1 MTDINKSYILGS
13 SDECDIV
20 LRTQNVALK
29 HMEITPMGN
38 NAYKVRSLNH
48 KSGLYYKSKAVDEA
62 TVHIGDVLQ
71 IGRQPVSV
79 QWIAAR
85 IYQSTLNS
93 KPKTQGETEI
103 IDTKIIGRESP
114 ADILLNHPSVSRQ
127 HAEVL
132 FSGGGILLRDLNSN
146 NGTFVNGRRITD
158 WTEVTDRDQI
168 RFGGRR
174 ISPSVLDR
182 WLLDHNDDE
191 NFFHQVVSYN
201 LPQKGEIL
209 IGRAADADIVIDDST
224 VSSHHARLLIANGKM
239 TVIDLGSSNGTFVNG
254 TAVRKA
260 TLTTASQLQVGQVII
275 EFGEDGLKANQ
286 LLDVKLDAVDI
297 NLKVKNKQ
305 GSDFIQLVNNV
316 SISIAPSEMVALMGP
331 SGAGKTSLLDVLSGK
346 RRPTSGLVL
355 INNIPL
361 HDNISETRHLIGFVP
376 QDDVMHR
383 DLTVFEVLYH
393 AAKLKLPKHTTNQNI
408 IEKVDRLITQMG
420 LAHIRNQT
428 IGDEKTRGISG
439 GQRKRVNIA
448 IELITSPRLLFLD
461 EPTSGL
467 DAQSTL
473 ELLQILRGLAD
484 EGQTIIMTI
493 HQPRKEAFLLLDN
506 LILLANGGRLAYYGP
521 IADIDDYFANVTK
534 IRREP
539 NSNPADY
546 VLDILELSSLE
557 AEEWQNLYTQNIL
570 FEDFLQPRIQ
580 NLQPVETTYQSVRP
594 SFFSQYPVLL
604 STYMK
609 RKLRDRS
616 TLFIQ
621 LAQAPVIGILLAE
634 LFAQEGLALASMNM
648 SPELLLLFDRIPG
661 LQANVQ
667 LQNGMHPTI
676 FLLVA
681 SVFWLGCSN
690 VARELVADRSIY
702 IRERRALLR
711 TSAYLT
717 SIFTYQFFLSFIQVL
732 QIWILVFFIVQPS
745 LSFIQGLASLL
756 LISCCGVGIG
766 LAISATAKNEV
777 SALSAIPLLL
787 IPQLMLGGYIKLY
800 GSLQMHP
807 IFSWLTD
814 FMPIRWGFQLLLSTE
829 YSLIIQNFQENN
841 KDMGMF
847 KTVDSVIGFSTD
859 WIEPAIFLSCILGC
873 SFLWSYILLRKDDIK
888 NFIQPS

>member
-1 MTDINKSYILGS
+1 MTETKKSYILGS
-13 SDECDIV
+13 SDKCDIV
-20 LRTQNVALK
+20 LRTPHVNPK
-29 HMEITPMGN
+29 HMEICPLGN
-38 NAYKVRSLNH
+38 NAYKVRVLDKN
-48 KSGLYYKSKAVDEA
+48 SGLYYKSKAVEEA
-62 TVHIGDVLQ
+62 TVQIGDVLQ

-85 IYQSTLNS
+85 IYQSTLSNM
-93 KPKTQGETEI
+93 PKMQGETEI
-103 IDTKIIGRESP
+103 IDTKIIGRELP

-132 FSGGGILLRDLNSN
+132 FSGGGIMLRDLNSN
-146 NGTFVNGRRITD
+146 NGTFVNGHRISD
-158 WTEVTDRDQI
+158 WTAVSDRDQI
-168 RFGGRR
+168 RFGGKR
-174 ISPSVLDR
+174 ISPTVLDR
-182 WLLDHNDDE
+182 WLLDNNDDD
-191 NFFHQVVSYN
+191 NFFHQVVSYD

-209 IGRAADADIVIDDST
+209 VGRASDCDIIIDDST
-224 VSSHHARLLIANGKM
+224 VSSRHARLIIANGKI
-239 TVIDLGSSNGTFVNG
+239 TVVDLGSSNGTFVNG

-275 EFGEDGLKANQ
+275 EFGQDGVASNPYLDVRLDAMMVK
-286 LLDVKLDAVDI
+286 LDVKDI
-297 NLKVKNKQ
+297 NSSNR
-305 GSDFIQLVNNV
+305 ITLVNDV
-316 SISIAPSEMVALMGP
+316 SISVGAGEMVALMGP

-346 RRPTSGLVL
+346 RRPSEGQVL

-361 HDNISETRHLIGFVP
+361 HDHIAETKHLIGFVP

-383 DLTVFEVLYH
+383 DLTVFEVLHH
-393 AAKLKLPKHTTNQNI
+393 AAKLKLPADIVHDVLV
-408 IEKVDRLITQMG
+408 EKVDRLITQMG
-420 LAHIRNQT
+420 LAHIRDQI

-506 LILLANGGRLAYYGP
+506 LILLANGGRLAFFGP
-521 IADIDDYFANVTK
+521 VTEIDEYFYRVTK
-534 IRREP
+534 IQRDDS
-539 NSNPADY
+539 SNPADF
-546 VLDILELSSLE
+546 VLDILEISSLS
-557 AEEWQNLYTQNIL
+557 AEEWKQLYLQSIL
-570 FEDFLQPRIQ
+570 YEDFLQPRLEEIQ
-580 NLQPVETTYQSVRP
+580 IVDTIGYSVKP
-594 SFFSQYPVLL
+594 SFFSQYPILL
-604 STYMK
+604 STYTK

-616 TLFIQ
+616 TLSIQ

-634 LFAQEGLALASMNM
+634 LFAREGLALADTKM

-690 VARELVADRSIY
+690 VARELVADRSVFV
-702 IRERRALLR
+702 RERRALLR
-711 TSAYLT
+711 TSAYLV
-717 SIFTYQFFLSFIQVL
+717 SVFTYQFFLSLIQVF
-732 QIWILVFFIVQPS
+732 QIWILVFLIVQPS
-745 LSFIQGLASLL
+745 LSFFMGLGSLL
-756 LISCCGVGIG
+756 LVSCCGVGLG

-777 SALSAIPLLL
+777 SALSTIPLLL

-800 GSLQMHP
+800 GALQTHP
-807 IFSWLTD
+807 VFSWLTEI
-814 FMPIRWGFQLLLSTE
+814 MPIRWGFQLLLSEE
-829 YSLIIQNFQENN
+829 YDLIIQSYKENN
-841 KDMGMF
+841 RDMGTF
-847 KTVDSVIGFSTD
+847 KDVESVIGFSTN
-859 WIEPAIFLSCILGC
+859 WVEPAIFLSCILGV
-873 SFLWSYILLRKDDIK
+873 SFLWSYAWLRRDDIK
-888 NFIQPS
+888 NFLQPS